1 MIGTSIYKDIAK
13 RTGGDIYI
21 GVVGPVRTGKSTFI
35 RKFMEN
41 VIIPGIEDEFER
53 TKARDELPQSAGG
66 RTVMTTEPKFIPDK
80 SVNVTIGDTVRL
92 SARMVDCVG
101 YLVPDALGREEDG
114 EVRMVNTPWSQTP
127 MPFEEAA
134 ETGTRKVIKEHSTIG
149 MLVTTDGTIGDI
161 PRESYI
167 QAEERVAKELCDIG
181 KPFAV
186 ILNSSKPDS
195 PEAVELAV
203 SLEQKYRAPVALV
216 NCLELNEDDIEG
228 ILEMVL
234 AEFLV
239 TEITVNYPE
248 WAASLERDHHIRQ
261 HITECVK
268 KSAAGIRKLNDAAG
282 RFFDELIKNMSSD
295 EMFSD
300 SKVTHIDADMGDG
313 RVSINLSLPDSLYY
327 RTIGEV
333 TGLEVSSE
341 KELLRVLV
349 NLSEIKKDYDKI
361 SAALD
366 QANDRGYGIVMPE
379 IDELVLEEPE
389 IIRQAGS
396 YGVRIRASAE
406 SIHMIKT
413 KIDTEINPI
422 IGTEEQSEE
431 MVRFMLEEMK
441 EDPSKVWEINMFG
454 RSMYDLVNDGMK
466 TKLEHMPDDARE
478 KMSEALSRIICEG
491 CNGLLCVIL

>member
-41 VIIPGIEDEFER
+41 VIIPGIDDEFER
-53 TKARDELPQSAGG
+53 IKAQDELPQSAGG

-80 SVNVTIGDTVRL
+80 SVNVTVGDTVHL
-92 SARMVDCVG
+92 SAKMVDCVG

-114 EVRMVNTPWSQTP
+114 EVRMVNTPWSKDP

-134 ETGTRKVIKEHSTIG
+134 EMGTRKVITEHSTIG
-149 MLVTTDGTIGDI
+149 MIVTTDGTIGDI
-161 PRESYI
+161 PRENYAE
-167 QAEERVAKELCDIG
+167 AEERVVKELSEIG
-181 KPFAV
+181 KPFAI
-186 ILNSSKPDS
+186 ILNSARPDS
-195 PEAVELAV
+195 HDAEALAV
-203 SLEQKYRAPVALV
+203 SLEEKYKAPVALV
-216 NCLELNEDDIEG
+216 NCLELNDADIEG

-234 AEFLV
+234 SEFPI
-239 TEITVNYPE
+239 TEITVEYPE
-248 WAASLERDHHIRQ
+248 WVASLERDHRIRR

-268 KSAAGIRKLNDAAG
+268 EVATEVRKLSDVTGHFFNKLSEMMCSNDD
-282 RFFDELIKNMSSD
+282 FDGSEVAYVN
-295 EMFSD
+295 
-300 SKVTHIDADMGDG
+300 ADMGNG
-313 RVSINLSLPDSLYY
+313 TVLVRMTLPDALYY
-327 RTIGEV
+327 KTVGDL
-333 TGLEVSSE
+333 TGLTVSSE
-341 KELLRVLV
+341 KELLRALID
-349 NLSEIKKDYDKI
+349 LSEVKKEYDKI

-366 QANDRGYGIVMPE
+366 QAEEFGYGIVMPE
-379 IDELVLEEPE
+379 MGELVLDEPE

-396 YGVRIRASAE
+396 YGVRIKASAE

-413 KIDTEINPI
+413 KIETEINPI

-431 MVRFMLEEMK
+431 MVRFMIEEMK

-454 RSMYDLVNDGMK
+454 RSMYDLVNDGMRA
-466 TKLEHMPDDARE
+466 KLEHMPKEARE